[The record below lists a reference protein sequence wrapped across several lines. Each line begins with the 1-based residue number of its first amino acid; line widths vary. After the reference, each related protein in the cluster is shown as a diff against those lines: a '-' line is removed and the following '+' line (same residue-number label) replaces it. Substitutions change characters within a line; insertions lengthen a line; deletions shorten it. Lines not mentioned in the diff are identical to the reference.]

1 MDSPVVHNTQIR
13 TGWSAVLSKAVAA
26 LLLFEVISGLA
37 ITFGPFH
44 PAIEWGLLLHTMVGL
59 IMVAPLA
66 LYLIWHWSDYTDQGK
81 RHLKAVV
88 TDFV

>member
-1 MDSPVVHNTQIR
+1 MM
-13 TGWSAVLSKAVAA
+13 
-26 LLLFEVISGLA
+26 GL
-37 ITFGPFH
+37 
-44 PAIEWGLLLHTMVGL
+44 V
-59 IMVAPLA
+59 MVAPLA

>member
-1 MDSPVVHNTQIR
+1 MQPLQVSGAQVR
-13 TGWSAVLSKAVAA
+13 TGWSGALSRVVAA
-26 LLLFEVISGLA
+26 LFLFEIISGLA
-37 ITFGPFH
+37 ITFGSFH
-44 PAIEWGLLLHTMVGL
+44 PAIEWGLLLHTMMGL
-59 IMVAPLA
+59 VMVAPLA